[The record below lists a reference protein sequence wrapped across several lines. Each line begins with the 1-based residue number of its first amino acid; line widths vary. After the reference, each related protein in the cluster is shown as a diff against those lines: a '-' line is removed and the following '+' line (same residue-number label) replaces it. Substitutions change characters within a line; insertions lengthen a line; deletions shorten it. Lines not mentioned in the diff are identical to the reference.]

1 LRFAR
6 NAQFLGDLRLGYTFT
21 AAKIS
26 FFVEFL
32 ARNGHTKPTI
42 TNCAELAL
50 WPLTLGAGFWVMAL
64 DQINQCLP
72 RHNIYHLAQQSFS
85 PGVHFWQWTARHR
98 QIRAAYCP

>member
-50 WPLTLGAGFWVMAL
+50 WPLTL
-64 DQINQCLP
+64 QINQCLP

-85 PGVHFWQWTARHR
+85 PGAHFWQWTARHR